1 MHFEQKFINFKKC
14 IKSASE
20 VHQKRIRRLWKLPR
34 GKIPAVCYFAP
45 SQGQKHEPVQFTEVC
60 DAQKIH
66 LNPDKINGLKTLS
79 PYDQVNSGTA
89 QVVSTHYS

>member
-1 MHFEQKFINFKKC
+1 MFLELYFK
-14 IKSASE
+14 I
-20 VHQKRIRRLWKLPR
+20 ILWGRLWKLPR